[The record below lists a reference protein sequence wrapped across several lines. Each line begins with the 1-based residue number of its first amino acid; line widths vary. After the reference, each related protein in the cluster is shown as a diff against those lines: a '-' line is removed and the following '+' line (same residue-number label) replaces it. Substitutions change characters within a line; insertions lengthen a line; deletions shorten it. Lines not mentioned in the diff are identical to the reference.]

1 MGALAILN
9 MLPFLIFWKSDMCQS
24 ENMICNP
31 SQSYCVGSCQ
41 IGMGGW
47 QLFICS
53 FMWISAMITTWSIPM
68 PIETEEVVEDLKL
81 SETSSSDSED
91 PTFPKQSREIIYKEQ
106 LEGTE
111 ENTDI
116 VWHKSAYD
124 TKITISYSGSSDEE
138 RQMESRIFKSN

>member
-1 MGALAILN
+1 
-9 MLPFLIFWKSDMCQS
+9 
-24 ENMICNP
+24 
-31 SQSYCVGSCQ
+31 
-41 IGMGGW
+41 
-47 QLFICS
+47 
-53 FMWISAMITTWSIPM
+53 M

-91 PTFPKQSREIIYKEQ
+91 PTLPKQSREIIYKEQ

-138 RQMESRIFKSN
+138 RHMESRIFKSN